1 MMTRY
6 SAWLN
11 GEALHEID
19 PAIYIMDIEE
29 STPQIDTVTARRGAG
44 DGMILL
50 SRRRTGL
57 QVNIRVMI
65 HEYNTAKRKEIMQ
78 RIAEWATNGEFLTIS
93 DRPGQRLRV
102 ICTAPPVINSAL
114 KWTNT
119 LNVGFAA
126 YAFPYWED
134 ETIKPVTLSGSRG
147 NGVLTL
153 GGTADN
159 APVEVAIQNTGTSE
173 VNNITLT
180 VGQTQFVL
188 NNMNLA
194 AGAYSHVTYDKN
206 GLLRISKGTRTAESS
221 DELIAACGA
230 ETAVSF
236 VSDAPVMVAFRAR
249 GRYV

>member
-6 SAWLN
+6 SAWLD
-11 GEALHEID
+11 GVALHEID

-29 STPQIDTVTARRGAG
+29 STPQINTLTANRGTG

-65 HEYNTAKRKEIMQ
+65 HEYDTIKRKNIMQ
-78 RIAEWATNGEFLTIS
+78 RIAAWALKGKYLTIS

-119 LNVGFAA
+119 LNITFTA
-126 YAFPYWED
+126 YAVPYWEN
-134 ETIKPVTLSGSRG
+134 EITTKATITGSS
-147 NGVLTL
+147 
-153 GGTADN
+153 GTAEMRVPGT
-159 APVEVAIQNTGTSE
+159 AEKTPVEATVQNTGSGTLTQL
-173 VNNITLT
+173 TLT
-180 VGQTQFVL
+180 VGATKMAFAGL
-188 NNMNLA
+188 NVA
-194 AGAYSHVTYDKN
+194 AGASMHIYYDDD
-206 GLLRISKGTRTAESS
+206 GVLRLPIGQRTAESS
-221 DELIAACGA
+221 DELLAVCGENNA
-230 ETAVSF
+230 LAVTANTAVSVTF
-236 VSDAPVMVAFRAR
+236 EAR